1 MRIHKVVV
9 GPGEELLAKTQAYCH
24 ERSIKDAAI
33 VSVVGAFDAS
43 CIHTMQR
50 NDAKQ
55 TVMTTINE
63 PVELSG
69 TGEVVDGTVHIHAV
83 LSKENCETLS
93 GHLEWGKV
101 ESWFAHVYIATIE
114 S

>member
-1 MRIHKVVV
+1 
-9 GPGEELLAKTQAYCH
+9 
-24 ERSIKDAAI
+24 
-33 VSVVGAFDAS
+33 
-43 CIHTMQR
+43 MQTS
-50 NDAKQ
+50 DAKQ

-83 LSKENCETLS
+83 LSCENGKTLS

-101 ESWFAHVYIATIE
+101 ESWFAHVYVAPLE
-114 S
+114 D